1 MIRSGCDIKISNGYR
16 LKFSIMKA
24 SFFKILKGNLWLK

>member
-1 MIRSGCDIKISNGYR
+1 MRSGCDIKISNGYR

-24 SFFKILKGNLWLK
+24 RISKYFEGDLWLK